1 MQTVDIIIPTY
12 RPTGKLPEIIKRLN
26 AQRYPVNRIIL
37 MNTEE
42 RCFRERL
49 PEDFVP
55 ENYRNL
61 EIHHLPK
68 REFDHGGTRRKGVS
82 FSEADIFICMTDDAL
97 PADRYLTEHLVEALS
112 QERVAVAYGRQMA
125 GRHAG
130 AAERFTR
137 SYNYPPQSFVKSKE
151 DLPRLGVKT
160 YFCSN
165 ACAAYRRDIYEE
177 SGGFISHTIFN
188 EDMIYAAGVTERGYR
203 IAYAADAK
211 VYHSHHYTNLQ
222 QLRRN
227 FDLGVSQAQHPEIF
241 AGLPSEGEGIRL
253 VKETAVYLKDN
264 GLALQIPGLCLTSA
278 CKYAGYLLGKQYRK
292 LPAALIRS
300 LTMNAGYWE
309 QNAAEKESL
318 S

>member
-12 RPTGKLPEIIKRLN
+12 RPTAKLPEIIKRLN
-26 AQRYPVNRIIL
+26 MQRYPVHRIIL

-42 RCFRERL
+42 ACFRERL
-49 PEDFVP
+49 PEDFKP
-55 ENYRNL
+55 EAYDNL
-61 EIHHLPK
+61 EVHHISK
-68 REFDHGGTRRKGVS
+68 SEFDHGGTRRKGVS

-97 PADRYLTEHLVEALS
+97 PADRYLTERLVEALS
-112 QERVAVAYGRQMA
+112 KERVAVSYGRQLA

-130 AAERFTR
+130 VAECFTR
-137 SYNYPPQSFVKSKE
+137 SYNYPPESCIKSKE
-151 DLPRLGVKT
+151 DLPRLGIKT

-177 SGGFISHTIFN
+177 SGGFIAHTIFN
-188 EDMIYAAGVTERGYR
+188 EDMIYAAGVMDRGYR
-203 IAYAADAK
+203 SAYAAAAK

-227 FDLGVSQAQHPEIF
+227 FDLGVSQAQHPEVF
-241 AGLPSEGEGIRL
+241 AGIPSEGEGIKL

-264 GLALQIPGLCLTSA
+264 GLAWQIPGLCLTSA
-278 CKYAGYLLGKQYRK
+278 CKYAGYLLGKQYKR
-292 LPAALIRS
+292 LPEALIRR

-309 QNAAEKESL
+309 QNATEKESL